1 MTNLQTKKIILYF
14 LNKIPDRDFI
24 IPVKSLILKWNVH
37 INAAEDSGHTLDQP
51 VTKVTL

>member
-24 IPVKSLILKWNVH
+24 IPVKSLK
-37 INAAEDSGHTLDQP
+37 
-51 VTKVTL
+51 